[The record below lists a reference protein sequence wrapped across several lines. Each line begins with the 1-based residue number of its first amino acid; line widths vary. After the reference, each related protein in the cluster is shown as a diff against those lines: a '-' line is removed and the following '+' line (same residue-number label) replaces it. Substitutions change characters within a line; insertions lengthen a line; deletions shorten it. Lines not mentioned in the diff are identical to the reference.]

1 MSPRLWRRRRLPL
14 LMLLPLLAT
23 IAPARRACAHEM
35 RPALLSV
42 TQVARDDY
50 DIDLRVPI
58 EIALVESPVP
68 IFPHGSEQL
77 GGTSRSREG
86 VIEVQHFRVRIP
98 GGLAGQRLA
107 VNFARGPGSEILVNV
122 LFLDGRT
129 STGRLVPRPGESSP
143 EWIVPAVPGRLLVA
157 RTYLLLGIEHILTG
171 FDHLAFVLGLVLLTP
186 SWRRLW
192 KTVTAFTAAHSL
204 TLALAALGVVRVPPP
219 PVEAAIALSIVLV
232 AREVWLVARG
242 EHAVRSAWPM
252 AFAFGLLHGLGFAGA
267 LSQIGLPPTAIPL
280 ALLAFNLGVEIGQ
293 LAFVAAVLLIGRALV
308 RLPLTRSP
316 RVRLAPAYVI
326 GVVAAFWCLQ
336 RIARFGG

>member
-1 MSPRLWRRRRLPL
+1 VSRRPCVSSVV
-14 LMLLPLLAT
+14 PVVLLALT
-23 IAPARRACAHEM
+23 AIVAPARRARAHEM

-50 DIDLRVPI
+50 DVDLRAPI

-68 IFPHGSEQL
+68 IFPPGSEQL
-77 GGTSRSREG
+77 GGTSRTHEEG
-86 VIEVQHFRVRIP
+86 SEVQHFRVRVP
-98 GGLAGQRLA
+98 GGLAGRRLA
-107 VNFARGPGSEILVNV
+107 VNFARGTGSEILVRV
-122 LFLDGRT
+122 VFLDGRT

-143 EWIVPAVPGRLLVA
+143 EWMVPAVPGWLFVA

-232 AREVWLVARG
+232 AREVWLVAIG
-242 EHAVRSAWPM
+242 ERAARSAWPM

-280 ALLAFNLGVEIGQ
+280 ALLAFNLGVELGQ
-293 LAFVAAVLLIGRALV
+293 LAFVAAVLLMGRALV
-308 RLPLTRSP
+308 RLPRAQSP
-316 RVRLAPAYVI
+316 RVRLVPAYAI
-326 GVVAAFWCLQ
+326 GVVAVFWCLQ